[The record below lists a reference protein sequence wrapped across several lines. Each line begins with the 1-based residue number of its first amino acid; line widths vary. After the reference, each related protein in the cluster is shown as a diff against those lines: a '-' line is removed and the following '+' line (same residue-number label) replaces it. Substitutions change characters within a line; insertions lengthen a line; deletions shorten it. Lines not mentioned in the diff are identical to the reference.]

1 MRRFVIYD
9 HLGNVVREVS
19 PNDVFTLTRRE
30 KINGEHCLEITTT
43 QVLEKGQRIV
53 YQDGRGC
60 WREYVVS
67 GVDTEHVAGKTVL
80 GVYYCTWSLQSD
92 LLGVTVS
99 KMPGVQTPVT
109 AANALADALS
119 TQVRWT
125 VGTVTNTNTGGAS
138 MYDMSAWKALGV
150 LIENWKGELS
160 TSFDVDVSGN
170 ITARRVDYYAQMGE
184 QTAKRRF
191 DFGADVKSIKRKYD
205 DEPLYCRVSPR
216 GAGEQTAGGG
226 YGRKITIE
234 SVNDGKD
241 YLVYAPMVDVAKLP
255 DGNGGWQYPTVII
268 ENSNCKTP
276 TELKTWAQSVLE
288 ESCTPKVTYEID
300 VYEAAIEGVDAQ
312 GVSLGDAV
320 QVVDRKFGA
329 DGIRLQ
335 ARVIELAVDELNERN
350 VTVTLGYVDDG
361 LAGQFADGA
370 RAFSMVTNLS
380 NTLSTAQYVKDLISR
395 MNDEINATGGYTYI
409 TEGQGIR
416 AYDVAVTDPL
426 IGAEA
431 SKVVEIKGGS
441 IRIADSKTAQGEW
454 EWKTVFV
461 SGHIA
466 AELVTAV
473 QITAGYIG
481 NASSGSYWDLDN
493 NNLRI
498 GTGAEIGSTTAG
510 TLVSDTA
517 TAKSNASTALADAA
531 TAQSTAE
538 DAKKVATN
546 YLTYDSTNGLDIGYS
561 GTSAKTRING
571 SGIEMFDGQGVSA
584 LSAKIENNV
593 STVRVGRAS
602 SAGNVELSSKGYV
615 DLKRGS
621 TILAHFGYESG
632 TNASGGTSIAPYY
645 DLGTR
650 RSNSTIGNYS
660 VVEGGGS
667 STYDG
672 VSHTGNIATGY
683 CSHAEGVITSAK
695 GFGAHSEGFYTS
707 AKVVGSHAEGSG
719 SIASG
724 TNSHAEGSGCEAS
737 NSQAHAEGGSTKASG
752 NSSHAEGR
760 NTEASEMYAHAEGDS
775 TKASGLCSHAE
786 GGSTIASGRWSHAGG
801 YGTVAYGECQTVIGK
816 YNSSNSTSLF
826 IVGNG
831 NSDNKRNAFAVASTR
846 VDMFT
851 STFQGTVYVNGSS
864 VHSSDRR
871 LKRHESYLSDDACEM
886 VRNLKPV
893 LFTRNG
899 AKHYGFYAQDVRDVD
914 EHDTATV
921 LVDDYDEQL
930 GFAPLSLDYSALIA
944 PLVAYAQSLERRIE
958 HLESVIARLEGDA
971 K

>member
-1 MRRFVIYD
+1 M
-9 HLGNVVREVS
+9 
-19 PNDVFTLTRRE
+19 
-30 KINGEHCLEITTT
+30 
-43 QVLEKGQRIV
+43 
-53 YQDGRGC
+53 
-60 WREYVVS
+60 
-67 GVDTEHVAGKTVL
+67 
-80 GVYYCTWSLQSD
+80 
-92 LLGVTVS
+92 
-99 KMPGVQTPVT
+99 
-109 AANALADALS
+109 
-119 TQVRWT
+119 
-125 VGTVTNTNTGGAS
+125 
-138 MYDMSAWKALGV
+138 
-150 LIENWKGELS
+150 
-160 TSFDVDVSGN
+160 
-170 ITARRVDYYAQMGE
+170 
-184 QTAKRRF
+184 
-191 DFGADVKSIKRKYD
+191 
-205 DEPLYCRVSPR
+205 
-216 GAGEQTAGGG
+216 
-226 YGRKITIE
+226 
-234 SVNDGKD
+234 
-241 YLVYAPMVDVAKLP
+241 
-255 DGNGGWQYPTVII
+255 
-268 ENSNCKTP
+268 
-276 TELKTWAQSVLE
+276 LE

-312 GVSLGDAV
+312 GVSLGDTV

-329 DGIRLQ
+329 EGLRLQ

-426 IGAEA
+426 VGAEA

-454 EWKTVFV
+454 KWKTVFV

-466 AELVTAV
+466 AELVTAA

-517 TAKSNASTALADAA
+517 TANSNASTALTKAA

-571 SGIEMFDGQGVSA
+571 SGVEIFDNGGVSA
-584 LSAKIENNV
+584 LSAKVSNNGV
-593 STVRVGRAS
+593 STVRVGRANIS
-602 SAGNVELSSKGYV
+602 GNVEMSSDGYV
-615 DLKRGS
+615 DVKRGS
-621 TILAHFGYESG
+621 TILAHFGYG
-632 TNASGGTSIAPYY
+632 RGKNGSGGTSIAPYY

-660 VVEGGGS
+660 IVEGGS
-667 STYDG
+667 AIVIDG
-672 VSHTGNIATGY
+672 VTYEGNVASGY
-683 CSHAEGVITSAK
+683 VSHAEGEACEAT
-695 GFGAHSEGFYTS
+695 GY
-707 AKVVGSHAEGSG
+707 GSHAEGRR
-719 SIASG
+719 SIASNDFSHAEG
-724 TNSHAEGSGCEAS
+724 WDSFASGMYSHAEGSSTEATNQGSHSEGYNTSSKGIGSHSEGRETSAYS
-737 NSQAHAEGGSTKASG
+737 NY
-752 NSSHAEGR
+752 SHAEG
-760 NTEASEMYAHAEGDS
+760 YG
-775 TKASGLCSHAE
+775 TKGNDIASHAE
-786 GGSTIASGRWSHAGG
+786 GYETTASGYASHSEGQKTLASGNWSHASG
-801 YGTVAYGECQTVIGK
+801 YETWANGECQTVVGK
-816 YNSSNSTSLF
+816 YNATDSNAMF
-826 IVGNG
+826 IVGVG
-831 NSDNKRNAFAVASTR
+831 NSSDEKRNAFKVLR
-846 VDMFT
+846 QRIDMF
-851 STFQGTVYVNGSS
+851 SSSLQGTVYVNGTS

-871 LKRHESYLSDDACEM
+871 LKHHESYLGDDACEM

-899 AKHYGFYAQDVRDVD
+899 AKHYGFYAQDVQEVD
-914 EHDTATV
+914 EYDTATV
-921 LVDDYDEQL
+921 IEGDYDEEL
-930 GFAPLSLDYSALIA
+930 GFAPLSLDYQALIA
-944 PLVAYAQSLERRIE
+944 PLVAYTQQLEHRIE
-958 HLESVIARLEGDA
+958 QLEATIERLEGDA